1 MTQLFVSAKRVFRD
15 LSESNSKLRVK
26 KLKVNTLLNYIG
38 VLPILCVD
46 LSVHKLVKYNPNQNC
61 PNTRLAVE
69 EIH

>member
-1 MTQLFVSAKRVFRD
+1 MTQRLVSAERVFRD
-15 LSESNSKLRVK
+15 VSESNSKLRVK

-38 VLPILCVD
+38 VPPILCFV